1 MLRSQLLCLL
11 FLTLSVLVSGC
22 RGVDLSSMP
31 LADELGLAE
40 VRPVPEEIKARYGPT
55 SKDRLEMIRKQRAQ
69 AKKGSLEARE
79 KISEKL
85 AEQIRSEP
93 NSFLR
98 QEIIRS
104 LAECDTPQAAKILR
118 AGLNDENVDVQIQ
131 CCRGWG
137 KWGTDESASVLGEVL
152 DNKLAAM
159 DLKIA
164 AIDALQAT
172 GRPQGATFLVPLLDK
187 REDPALQY
195 RALEALQKITGQNL
209 LDNQEAWQVYVAE
222 EIEKPLAVEAKRGPS
237 AVDRTFLWWR

>member
-1 MLRSQLLCLL
+1 
-11 FLTLSVLVSGC
+11 
-22 RGVDLSSMP
+22 MP

-55 SKDRLEMIRKQRAQ
+55 AKDRLKMIRKQRGQ
-69 AKKGSLEARE
+69 AKKGSTEVRE
-79 KISEKL
+79 QISEKL
-85 AEQIRSEP
+85 AEQIRAEP
-93 NSFLR
+93 NAFLR
-98 QEIIRS
+98 QEIVRA

-137 KWGTDESASVLGEVL
+137 KWGTDESVSVLGEVL
-152 DNKLAAM
+152 DNKHAAT

-164 AIDALQAT
+164 AIDALQAS
-172 GRPQGATFLVPLLDK
+172 GRPQGATFLVSLLDK

-209 LDNQEAWQVYVAE
+209 LDNQEAWQAYVAE
-222 EIEKPLAVEAKRGPS
+222 EIEKSLAVEEKRGPS
-237 AVDRTFLWWR
+237 TVDRTFFGWR

>member
-1 MLRSQLLCLL
+1 MLRSQLLCLF

-22 RGVDLSSMP
+22 RGVDLSSLP

-55 SKDRLEMIRKQRAQ
+55 SKDRLEMIRKQRGQ
-69 AKKGSLEARE
+69 AKKGTTEVRE
-79 KISEKL
+79 QISEKL
-85 AEQIRSEP
+85 AEQIRAEP
-93 NSFLR
+93 NAFLR
-98 QEIIRS
+98 QEIVRA

-137 KWGTDESASVLGEVL
+137 KWGTDESVSVLGEVL

-164 AIDALQAT
+164 AIDALQAS
-172 GRPQGATFLVPLLDK
+172 GRPQGATFLVSLLDK

-209 LDNQEAWQVYVAE
+209 LDNQEAWQAYVAE
-222 EIEKPLAVEAKRGPS
+222 KIEKPLARGGK
-237 AVDRTFLWWR
+237 T

>member
-1 MLRSQLLCLL
+1 MLRSQLLCLF

-22 RGVDLSSMP
+22 RGVDLSSLP

-55 SKDRLEMIRKQRAQ
+55 SKDRLEMIRKQRGQ
-69 AKKGSLEARE
+69 AKKGTTEVRE
-79 KISEKL
+79 QISEKL
-85 AEQIRSEP
+85 AEQIRAEP
-93 NSFLR
+93 NAFLR
-98 QEIIRS
+98 QEIVRA

-137 KWGTDESASVLGEVL
+137 KWGTDESVSVLGEVL

-164 AIDALQAT
+164 AIDALQAS
-172 GRPQGATFLVPLLDK
+172 GRPQGATFLVSLLDK

-209 LDNQEAWQVYVAE
+209 LDNQEAWQAYVAE
-222 EIEKPLAVEAKRGPS
+222 KIEKPLAVEAKRDP
-237 AVDRTFLWWR
+237 ATVDRTFFWWR